1 MDRVHTSAVDDILHI
16 NETKTLTIIFE
27 FDSSSDNSYKSKSLS
42 FNLTAEGTQL
52 RNNPNKEFNK

>member
-1 MDRVHTSAVDDILHI
+1 MDRTHTSAVDDILHI

-27 FDSSSDNSYKSKSLS
+27 LDSNTDNSYKSKSLS